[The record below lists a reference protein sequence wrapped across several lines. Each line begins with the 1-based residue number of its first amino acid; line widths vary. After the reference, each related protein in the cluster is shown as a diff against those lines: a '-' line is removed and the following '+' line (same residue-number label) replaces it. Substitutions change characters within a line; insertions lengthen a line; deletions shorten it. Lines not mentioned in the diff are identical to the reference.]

1 MVLGQV
7 LPPPFQQ
14 PGGRLAGPEA
24 RLAWAAT
31 VREVGMLAPGDG
43 GPEEVVRAEE
53 KEEKSEGQKPQPQG
67 AMP

>member
-14 PGGRLAGPEA
+14 PGGPLAGPEV

-31 VREVGMLAPGDG
+31 VREVEMLAPGDG
-43 GPEEVVRAEE
+43 GPEEAVRAE
-53 KEEKSEGQKPQPQG
+53 
-67 AMP
+67 